1 MSTPEPTPG
10 KGGPWTPPHGGDG
23 PGNGPGDA
31 GTKKRPATKDAK
43 DQKKKDGKGAKRSA
57 DKGTASS
64 GSKRVK

>member
-43 DQKKKDGKGAKRSA
+43 DQKKKGQSA
-57 DKGTASS
+57 VLTRALFQ
-64 GSKRVK
+64 VAPNE